1 MNGQIKQSMSNQIK
15 WSALEKVRSIFRRRV
30 VDVMVDVRQIS
41 EIRIINNTKAIPS
54 NSKRTEL

>member
-30 VDVMVDVRQIS
+30 VDVMADVSQIS
-41 EIRIINNTKAIPS
+41 EILIINNTKAIPS

>member
-30 VDVMVDVRQIS
+30 VDVMADVSQIS
-41 EIRIINNTKAIPS
+41 EIRIINNTKVIPS